1 MISNCGSD
9 ERGKYTGGQAGDQTG
24 KEWRIREWYNRP
36 WDCVIRFPE
45 DVRNVLAKYAYDAA
59 MNDNVGYD
67 QGNRLSFYNQLKK
80 VNYDPSKIKEKC
92 EADCSSGV
100 AAIVIAAGYKLDINK
115 LKRVSPSLLTG
126 NMRRN
131 LREAGGEV
139 LTDSKY
145 LNSDKELLKGDIL
158 LNDAHHVCINVGDCK
173 FPEEKPISKPVESP
187 LSPVY
192 KPVTDEVVNDV
203 INGKYGNGDARKSKL
218 AAAGYNYK
226 DVQAAVNAKL
236 KAQKEKSASGNNQT
250 SGGFKPF
257 LVRVNIPNLN
267 IRTSPGKT
275 ANNLTGK
282 FTGVGTFTIVDEI
295 NGWGKLKSGAGWI
308 CLDTRFV
315 TIVK

>member
-9 ERGKYTGGQAGDQTG
+9 ERGKYSGGQAGDQTS

-36 WDCVIRFPE
+36 WNCVIRFPE
-45 DVRNVLAKYAYDAA
+45 NVRNVLAKYAYEAA
-59 MNDNVGYD
+59 KNDNVGYD
-67 QGNRLSFYNQLKK
+67 QSNRLSFYNELKK
-80 VNYDPSKIKEKC
+80 VGYDPAKIQTKC

-100 AAIVIAAGYKLDINK
+100 AAIVIAAGYKLDDNK
-115 LKRVSPSLLTG
+115 LKRVSPSLWTG

-131 LREAGGEV
+131 LREAGGEI

-145 LNSDKELLKGDIL
+145 LTSDKNLLKGDIL
-158 LNDAHHVCINVGDCK
+158 LNDAHHTCINVGDCK
-173 FPEEKPISKPVESP
+173 FEDAQSSTKPSSP
-187 LSPVY
+187 LSSEY
-192 KPVTDEVVNDV
+192 KPVTDQVVNDV
-203 INGKYGNGDARKSKL
+203 IAGKYGNGDARKSKL

-236 KAQKEKSASGNNQT
+236 KAQKEQKPADKNEE
-250 SGGFKPF
+250 GFKPY

-308 CLDTRFV
+308 CLDTKFV
-315 TIVK
+315 TILK